1 MDCVTWKEFCASP
14 QEQLD
19 FGSFW
24 STVMLFPGF
33 HVKVKELH
41 WKISRWSLY
50 IQQWIPPPVDT
61 TSGGFLRTFTFH
73 WHPVR
78 GGHPKKYYN
87 MHSELF
93 SSQVE
98 WWWNFIHFNL
108 WTYIE
113 GKSWTKTS
121 STSTFDH
128 SMRHELLL
136 NSWYK
141 KGETGE
147 ASERV
152 SSIVEIVTQVM
163 KEKRKAGHS
172 KICTDVFEMYYN
184 TPLYG
189 KISIST
195 RTCMR
200 LDDWILYT
208 FVCLCFVCHH
218 NRETYRL

>member
-1 MDCVTWKEFCASP
+1 MDVKTSCFKEVMSTFLLT
-14 QEQLD
+14 QMEQFLD
-19 FGSFW
+19 DMCFQAFGEERVNKNHRD
-24 STVMLFPGF
+24 VMLEQKNEMLQSPT
-33 HVKVKELH
+33 
-41 WKISRWSLY
+41 SRLTRM
-50 IQQWIPPPVDT
+50 V
-61 TSGGFLRTFTFH
+61 
-73 WHPVR
+73 
-78 GGHPKKYYN
+78 PK
-87 MHSELF
+87 
-93 SSQVE
+93 SQ
-98 WWWNFIHFNL
+98 
-108 WTYIE
+108 
-113 GKSWTKTS
+113 GDQKSWTKTS

-141 KGETGE
+141 KGDTGE

-195 RTCMR
+195 RTW
-200 LDDWILYT
+200 DWMIGY
-208 FVCLCFVCHH
+208 FVVFVF
-218 NRETYRL
+218 RVSS